1 MAGDE
6 CVTGSVRLGNTTDL
20 DGICEG
26 RVEVCVNRA
35 WGTVCGDRFTQ
46 SDAAVVCKQLPGF
59 KQEGTYIQYVEA
71 IMYLLT
77 MFTMLLDYRC
87 RGAATSSR

>member
-6 CVTGSVRLGNTTDL
+6 CVTGSVRLVNTTIDL
-20 DGICEG
+20 NGMREG

-35 WGTVCGDRFTQ
+35 WGTVCGDLFTQ

-59 KQEGTYIQYVEA
+59 KQEGTYVEA
-71 IMYLLT
+71 IMYVLT
-77 MFTMLLDYRC
+77 MCTMLLNYRC
-87 RGAATSSR
+87 RGAGTSSR